1 MAELHTPRH
10 ALPELAVAQSQKEV
24 THNEAIRRIDSLL
37 HPLIQGVLS
46 SPPSDL
52 AAADAGKC
60 WLVGPVSTGGWADKV
75 HNIATWTGASWRF
88 HPPVEGM
95 EIWDISFQY
104 RRIFR
109 DDEWMEPASIA
120 EPTGGT
126 MIDNEARNALV
137 QLLTVL
143 KIRGILAD

>member
-60 WLVGPVSTGGWADKV
+60 WLVGTASTGIWAGKAN
-75 HNIATWTGASWRF
+75 NIATDGCQLAIPSACGGNGNLGYFVSVQT
-88 HPPVEGM
+88 
-95 EIWDISFQY
+95 DIP
-104 RRIFR
+104 RR
-109 DDEWMEPASIA
+109 
-120 EPTGGT
+120 
-126 MIDNEARNALV
+126 
-137 QLLTVL
+137 
-143 KIRGILAD
+143 